1 MRKGIVLWLLLF
13 FLLSIIQVHGDTAVP
28 PPKPSVSSSTS
39 SGHAPQIDFDKIFK
53 ALQEGKDKKPQ
64 KFEDLKKLLY
74 IKPFVTKDYDEN
86 YTLDL
91 TVIADDNETINVTR
105 NDKFSVWAKVGN
117 PNPIEIRRVM
127 YVDLYLLEPG
137 EKTFRKVNSVPAMIM
152 NNEYEN
158 KDGKNY
164 SYRKFPEL
172 TSFSNIKTVGP
183 AVLKLEVSDGESS
196 WKSNNYTLGII
207 NRPPVLEN
215 LTLEATK
222 HPKFND
228 PIIYSANVTDLDED
242 LINVTLHILD
252 AKHREL
258 KNETQLTMP
267 GKTVSFIA
275 NQYGFFDR
283 EDSGKNFS
291 YYYSFGD
298 GIIANNTTIQDG
310 PKLRKSVSIWVGK
323 PVVVPEDENQYW
335 WQSYNFSLEMKN
347 QDPGEASVTTSLFT
361 DTKSHPW
368 KAAGSQVVT
377 LTQEP
382 QTVYFNVKPFDVM
395 DANQTFGFRFAYSET
410 DQHGQ
415 NHIDGQNS
423 DPINPKLVRY
433 DFVSALGLA
442 NVLIII
448 ILAMMVS
455 IFVERRFYR

>member
-1 MRKGIVLWLLLF
+1 MKKGIVLCFLLF
-13 FLLSIIQVHGDTAVP
+13 FLLSIIQVQGDTAVP
-28 PPKPSVSSSTS
+28 PPKPSVSSSGGGS
-39 SGHAPQIDFDKIFK
+39 RSQMDFDKIFK
-53 ALQEGKDKKPQ
+53 ALQEGKQKKPQ

-74 IKPFVTKDYDEN
+74 IEPFVTKDYDKN
-86 YTLDL
+86 FTLGL
-91 TVIADDNETINVTR
+91 TVIANDSETRNVTR
-105 NDKFSVWAKVGN
+105 NEEFSVWATLGN

-127 YVDLYLLEPG
+127 YVDLFLLEPG
-137 EKTFRKVNSVPAMIM
+137 EKAFRKVNSVPAMIM

-164 SYRKFPEL
+164 SYRRFPEL
-172 TSFSNIKTVGP
+172 ASFSKIKTIGP
-183 AVLKLEVSDGESS
+183 AILKIEASDGESS
-196 WKSNNYTLGII
+196 WESNNYTLGII
-207 NRPPVLEN
+207 NRPSALEN
-215 LTLEATK
+215 LTLVAPEL
-222 HPKFND
+222 PKYND

-242 LINVTLHILD
+242 LVNVTLHILD
-252 AKHREL
+252 AQQREL
-258 KNETQLTMP
+258 TNETQLAMP

-291 YYYSFGD
+291 YYYTFGD
-298 GIIANNTTIQDG
+298 GIAFNNTSIQDG
-310 PKLRKSVSIWVGK
+310 PNLRKSVSIWVGK

-368 KAAGSQVVT
+368 KAAGSQVVA

-410 DQHGQ
+410 DQQGT
-415 NHIDGQNS
+415 NHIDAQNS
-423 DPINPKLVRY
+423 YPINPKLVRY
-433 DFVSALGLA
+433 DFVSAMGLA
-442 NVLIII
+442 NVLAII
-448 ILAMMVS
+448 ILAMLVS
-455 IFVERRFYR
+455 IFMERRFYR

>member
-13 FLLSIIQVHGDTAVP
+13 FLLSIIQVQGDTAVP
-28 PPKPSVSSSTS
+28 PPKPSVSSSS
-39 SGHAPQIDFDKIFK
+39 SSSRAPQMDFDKIFK

-74 IKPFVTKDYDEN
+74 IKPFVTKDYDKN
-86 YTLDL
+86 YTLGL
-91 TVIADDNETINVTR
+91 TVIANDNETTNVTR
-105 NDKFSVWAKVGN
+105 NDKFGVWATVGN

-127 YVDLYLLEPG
+127 YVDLYALEPG
-137 EKTFRKVNSVPAMIM
+137 EKSFRKVNSAPAMIM

-164 SYRKFPEL
+164 SFRKFPEL

-183 AVLKLEVSDGESS
+183 AVLKIEVSDGETS
-196 WKSNNYTLGII
+196 WESNNYTLGII
-207 NRPPVLEN
+207 NRPPALEN
-215 LTLEATK
+215 LSLEATK

-228 PIIYSANVTDLDED
+228 PIIYSANVSDLDED

-252 AKHREL
+252 AQHREL
-258 KNETQLTMP
+258 RNQTQLTMP

-291 YYYSFGD
+291 YYYTFGD
-298 GIIANNTTIQDG
+298 GIVANNTTILDG
-310 PKLRKSVSIWVGK
+310 PNLRKSVSIWVGK
-323 PVVVPEDENQYW
+323 PIVVPEDENQYW

-361 DTKSHPW
+361 DTEAHPW

-382 QTVYFNVKPFDVM
+382 QAVYFNVKPFDVM

-415 NHIDGQNS
+415 NHIDAQNS

-442 NVLIII
+442 NVLVLL
-448 ILAMMVS
+448 ILGMLVS